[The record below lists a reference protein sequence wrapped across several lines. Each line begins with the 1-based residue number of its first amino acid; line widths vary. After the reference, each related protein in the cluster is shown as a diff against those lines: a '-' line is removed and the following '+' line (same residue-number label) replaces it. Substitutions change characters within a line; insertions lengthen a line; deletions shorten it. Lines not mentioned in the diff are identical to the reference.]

1 MAAAPVPALL
11 ADMNAAHLPA
21 TWRSSSSTT
30 IRGESRASAGP
41 IVRPTSVG
49 TVNTRMRTVVI
60 SNKVAWLLCGPALAW
75 ITVSSGLAQDALFQS
90 RQVTPTG
97 EYTFGIEG
105 PAVDGLGNLYVVN
118 FGKPGTI
125 GKVTAGASQSEL
137 FGVLPE
143 GSVGNAI
150 RFDREGRMFVADYKK
165 HNIFLVSPDGKDIKT
180 YFHSDDFNQPNDLTV
195 ATDGTIYAS
204 DPHWKQHDGQ
214 IWRISKS
221 ANGEAIG
228 EKMTAERKMS
238 TTNGID
244 LSPDGKTLYV
254 GESDTREIWAYR
266 IDGTR
271 LLSPRLVRRFADFDI
286 DGLRSDS
293 DGNLFVARILKGTI
307 AELSPQGKLEREIPL
322 TAPEPTNLAFGGT
335 DGKTIFVTQR
345 KGGFVEAFRT
355 DRPGRE
361 FCLRA
366 CSGHR

>member
-1 MAAAPVPALL
+1 MPTAILS
-11 ADMNAAHLPA
+11 NR
-21 TWRSSSSTT
+21 T
-30 IRGESRASAGP
+30 SR
-41 IVRPTSVG
+41 
-49 TVNTRMRTVVI
+49 
-60 SNKVAWLLCGPALAW
+60 LLCELAVAW
-75 ITVSSGLAQDALFQS
+75 ITVSPAIAQEALFQS
-90 RQVTPTG
+90 RQITPSG

-105 PAVDGLGNLYVVN
+105 PAVDARGNLYVVN

-125 GKVTAGASQSEL
+125 GKVSAGAAQSEL
-137 FGVLPE
+137 FAVLPE

-165 HNIFLVSPDGKDIKT
+165 HNVFLVSPDGKDVKT

-195 ATDGTIYAS
+195 ADDGTIYAS

-214 IWRISKS
+214 IWRISKAAS
-221 ANGEAIG
+221 GETIG

-271 LLSPRLVRRFADFDI
+271 LLSPRLVKRFADFDI
-286 DGLRSDS
+286 DGLRSDTA
-293 DGNLFVARILKGTI
+293 GHLFVARIMKGTI
-307 AELSPQGKLEREIPL
+307 AELSPQGKLEREIQL
-322 TAPEPTNLAFGGT
+322 TAREPTNLAFGGP

-345 KGGFVEAFRT
+345 KGGFVESFRT

-366 CSGHR
+366 CP

>member
-1 MAAAPVPALL
+1 MRT
-11 ADMNAAHLPA
+11 A
-21 TWRSSSSTT
+21 TLSSKT
-30 IRGESRASAGP
+30 IR
-41 IVRPTSVG
+41 
-49 TVNTRMRTVVI
+49 
-60 SNKVAWLLCGPALAW
+60 LLCRVALAS
-75 ITVSSGLAQDALFQS
+75 IAISPCAAQQAPFRSLP
-90 RQVTPTG
+90 VTPPG

-105 PAVDGLGNLYVVN
+105 PAVDDKGILYVVN

-125 GKVTAGASQSEL
+125 GKLTAGASQSEL
-137 FGVLPE
+137 FAVLPE

-165 HNIFLVSPDGKDIKT
+165 HNIFLISPDGRDVKT

-195 ATDGTIYAS
+195 AADGTIYAS

-221 ANGEAIG
+221 ASGEAVG

-266 IDGTR
+266 IDGAR
-271 LLSPRLVRRFADFDI
+271 LLSPRLVKRFPDFDI
-286 DGLRSDS
+286 DGLRTDTSGD
-293 DGNLFVARILKGTI
+293 LYVARILKGTI
-307 AELSPQGKLEREIPL
+307 AVLAPAGKLRREIQL
-322 TAPEPTNLAFGGT
+322 KAKEPTNLAFGGD
-335 DGKTIFVTQR
+335 DGKTVFVTQR
-345 KGGFVEAFRT
+345 QGGFIESFRA

-361 FCLRA
+361 YCIWA
-366 CSGHR
+366 CTGPK

>member
-1 MAAAPVPALL
+1 
-11 ADMNAAHLPA
+11 
-21 TWRSSSSTT
+21 
-30 IRGESRASAGP
+30 
-41 IVRPTSVG
+41 
-49 TVNTRMRTVVI
+49 MRTVI
-60 SNKVAWLLCGPALAW
+60 TSNGTIRMLCGLALAW
-75 ITVSSGLAQDALFQS
+75 TAVSPGIAQDALFQS
-90 RQVTPTG
+90 RQITPTG

-105 PAVDGLGNLYVVN
+105 PAVDERGNLYVVN

-125 GKVTAGASQSEL
+125 GKVAAGASQSEL
-137 FGVLPE
+137 FAVLPE

-165 HNIFLVSPDGKDIKT
+165 HNVFLVSPDGKDVKT

-195 ATDGTIYAS
+195 AADGTIYAS
-204 DPHWKQHDGQ
+204 DPHWKRHDGQ

-221 ANGEAIG
+221 PSGEAIG

-266 IDGTR
+266 IDGAR
-271 LLSPRLVRRFADFDI
+271 LLSPRLVKRFADFDI
-286 DGLRSDS
+286 DGLRSDT
-293 DGNLFVARILKGTI
+293 DGNLFVARILKGTV
-307 AELSPQGKLEREIPL
+307 AELSPQGKLEREIQL

-345 KGGFVEAFRT
+345 KGGFVESFRT
-355 DRPGRE
+355 DHPGRE

-366 CSGHR
+366 CPGRQ